1 LFRGGGKIF
10 AGNGAEPVDPK
21 ADNELAISKGGADV
35 LTFLHPFSFPGG
47 PGEALFGYRPTYTVM
62 HLQIVE
68 AERQLTG
75 RYVASEPH
83 YWAMW
88 MGLTESRGAGG
99 TDQAAGC

>member
-10 AGNGAEPVDPK
+10 AGNGAEPVAPK

-35 LTFLHPFSFPGG
+35 LTFLHPFPFPGG
-47 PGEALFGYRPTYTVM
+47 PGEVLLDYRPTYT
-62 HLQIVE
+62 LLCIYKSSKQ
-68 AERQLTG
+68 RQFTG
-75 RYVASEPH
+75 RYVASGPH
-83 YWAMW
+83 CWAMW